1 MPTFENQVEALI
13 QSAHAICESAQNCNW
28 DGQGW
33 GPVIILGHVLDVDN
47 EVWMPRFE
55 LMRIAMNNKARIPQL
70 SWWEPDAAETEK
82 KYEAISLDTAKT
94 NLLVSRN
101 SMQNYLV
108 GLSENERRAAAQHKT
123 FGTLTIES
131 MLQVILDHDE
141 EHRASLN

>member
-1 MPTFENQVEALI
+1 MPTFENQVVDLI

-33 GPVIILGHVLDVDN
+33 GPGIILGHVLDVDN

-55 LMRIAMNNKARIPQL
+55 MMRIAMNSKAATPQL
-70 SWWEPDAAETEK
+70 SWWEPDAVETEK

-108 GLSENERRAAAQHKT
+108 ELSENERRATAQHKT
-123 FGTLTIES
+123 FGTITIES
-131 MLQVILDHDE
+131 MLQIILDHDE

>member
-1 MPTFENQVEALI
+1 M
-13 QSAHAICESAQNCNW
+13 
-28 DGQGW
+28 
-33 GPVIILGHVLDVDN
+33 
-47 EVWMPRFE
+47 
-55 LMRIAMNNKARIPQL
+55 
-70 SWWEPDAAETEK
+70 WEPDAAETEK

-123 FGTLTIES
+123 FGTITIES
-131 MLQVILDHDE
+131 MLQIILDHDE

>member
-13 QSAHAICESAQNCNW
+13 QSAHAICERAQNCNW
-28 DGQGW
+28 DSQEW

-55 LMRIAMNNKARIPQL
+55 MMRIAMNKKALIPQL

-101 SMQNYLV
+101 SMQNYLM
-108 GLSENERRAAAQHKT
+108 GLSENERRAAAHHKT
-123 FGTLTIES
+123 FGTITIES